1 MILYIDTAFNKTRI
15 AVKKDSKIY
24 SSEINQNTD
33 ISKNLINDT
42 KKILKESNSKKKDI
56 KLIGYNKGP
65 GNFTSLRISLAYIKA
80 LSYYLG
86 IPVIEL
92 NSFQILGASY
102 FNSNYVSPFTI
113 AIDARMSEIYW
124 SEYENYNDLFLK
136 KNNFNLTIDK
146 VLVKKYENKKNKDK
160 IIIYN
165 ESSILRNLDKYI
177 EKIDIDLEKIFT
189 VIEKKLNDTKCE
201 AIDTKLLYI
210 RNNVAKKKNE

>member
-86 IPVIEL
+86 
-92 NSFQILGASY
+92 
-102 FNSNYVSPFTI
+102 
-113 AIDARMSEIYW
+113 
-124 SEYENYNDLFLK
+124 
-136 KNNFNLTIDK
+136 
-146 VLVKKYENKKNKDK
+146 
-160 IIIYN
+160 
-165 ESSILRNLDKYI
+165 
-177 EKIDIDLEKIFT
+177 
-189 VIEKKLNDTKCE
+189 C
-201 AIDTKLLYI
+201 LLYTSPSP
-210 RNNVAKKKNE
+210 RD